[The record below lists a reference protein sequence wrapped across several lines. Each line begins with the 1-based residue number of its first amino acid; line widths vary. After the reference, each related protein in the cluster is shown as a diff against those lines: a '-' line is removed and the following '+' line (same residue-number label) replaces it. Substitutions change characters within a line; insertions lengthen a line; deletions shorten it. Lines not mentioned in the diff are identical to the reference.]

1 MTGRDKSKPCVHLYD
16 RNLKSFC
23 RPFFLKKKFLSLS
36 IVYIVYLIEPTSQ
49 RDRSGD
55 HMDYV
60 IIRATTMLVADF
72 GNRSRP
78 HTDMAIVD
86 YDFYNGEAK

>member
-1 MTGRDKSKPCVHLYD
+1 MHLYD

-23 RPFFLKKKFLSLS
+23 RPFFKQKFLSLS
-36 IVYIVYLIEPTSQ
+36 IVYIVYLIEPSQ

-78 HTDMAIVD
+78 YTDMAIVD
-86 YDFYNGEAK
+86 YDFYNGEAR